1 MPRAEGYIFLT
12 VAAYFVIIEC
22 VAIDIDEAKVKRNE
36 GALWLAWTLA
46 TALGMLIGYLPL
58 ALLVNSLDLGLAR
71 VIVPIITGLVL
82 GLAQWLVLRPYVT
95 QSYDWILNH
104 AAGWVVGFA
113 LGLLVV
119 QWLSKT
125 PLGMLLGFVSFG
137 VIVALFQYP
146 ALRREIPHLTTWILA
161 NVIGWTLG
169 AYLSQ
174 LAAAVLFQNAPPST
188 LISVLVSVGITGL
201 VAGAITA
208 LALIWI
214 VRQPD
219 RLASTA

>member
-1 MPRAEGYIFLT
+1 MT
-12 VAAYFVIIEC
+12 
-22 VAIDIDEAKVKRNE
+22 IDIDETKVKRNE
-36 GALWLAWTLA
+36 FGLWLAWTLA

-58 ALLVNSLDLGLAR
+58 AFVAGSLDLGLVR
-71 VIVPIITGLVL
+71 VIVPIITGTLL
-82 GLAQWLVLRPYVT
+82 GLAQWLVLRPYIT

-104 AAGWVVGFA
+104 AAGWVAGFT
-113 LGLLVV
+113 LGLFLV
-119 QWLSKT
+119 QLLSKT
-125 PLGMLLGFVSFG
+125 PLGRLAGFISFG

-146 ALRREIPHLTTWILA
+146 VLRREIPHLATWILA

-174 LAAAVLFQNAPPST
+174 LAGSVFFQNVLPT
-188 LISVLVSVGITGL
+188 TFTTVLVAVGITGL

-219 RLASTA
+219 RLAV